1 MELNVPLSKLLSDKF
16 FKENTPYASFK
27 DFLAAAGFHPETQE
41 DIEAIP
47 QSAIDAYVAA
57 NTKFKDWH
65 ELMQA
70 ALGRLFSD

>member
-1 MELNVPLSKLLSDKF
+1 MEVNVPLTKLLSDKLF
-16 FKENTPYASFK
+16 LENTPYASFK
-27 DFLAAAGFHPETQE
+27 DFLSAAGFDPKTQE

-47 QSAIDAYVAA
+47 QSVIDAHVAA

-70 ALGRLFSD
+70 AMEKLFTD